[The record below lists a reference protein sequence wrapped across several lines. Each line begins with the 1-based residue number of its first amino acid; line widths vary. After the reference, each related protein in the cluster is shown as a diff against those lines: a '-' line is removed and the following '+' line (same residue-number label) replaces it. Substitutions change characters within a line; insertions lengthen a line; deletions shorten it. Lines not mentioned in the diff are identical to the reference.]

1 MQLRHNVVAD
11 CHEGRAWKRDTGD
24 PFCPRYAAWIE
35 QRNLHY
41 PISAGPNLKNGMWQ
55 SQSALHF
62 ARASSRPGPR
72 VSRGHLKEPGS
83 LSQKTSLPCLHRD
96 LGGVIHGFYSLFLP
110 IEDPL
115 MCGKSSISPYGRSRL
130 PSYGLVG
137 DSVKAA
143 LSGPIYRLG
152 RPTLNGSFLDFRNS
166 RVFEPTRSS
175 RPNWGQL
182 TISFA

>member
-1 MQLRHNVVAD
+1 ME
-11 CHEGRAWKRDTGD
+11 CGRAKV
-24 PFCPRYAAWIE
+24 P
-35 QRNLHY
+35 
-41 PISAGPNLKNGMWQ
+41 
-55 SQSALHF
+55 LHF

-83 LSQKTSLPCLHRD
+83 VSQKTSLPCLHRD

-130 PSYGLVG
+130 PSYGPVG

-175 RPNWGQL
+175 RPRPIQPILLGMFQIVLPTCESPVEGWMPRSPWP
-182 TISFA
+182 ISM